1 MQPVPSSTYAVAFLI
16 AKFDTHVSVD
26 YMTLLLPIVAALSAI
41 LLLPGW
47 SFFFDVVPKVVVI
60 LAGAALVFLPKKG
73 TGYSFPFFNPTLVQ
87 PAQWPAHLS
96 KDPAAKPLRYFITI
110 AAAQAIVIVLAAIFS
125 TSPRLSVIG
134 STWRRSGAI
143 AEIAV
148 LVLAVSGAGQLAS
161 DRARTGAALR
171 TFLRI
176 TVLASLPISIYG
188 ILQYFGIDPLLAPAG
203 YHFGEG
209 PFMIVRPPS
218 TLGHAAYLATY
229 LLYVAF
235 AGGELV
241 RLESK
246 RTWKIAAIAASVL
259 AIFAIVLSGTRAALL
274 GFLIGAVFTIIVG
287 QGSAL
292 VGQGHAL
299 PPAVK
304 KSAGRTPFLT
314 ATATLLL
321 VALTMAFYFTPA
333 GARLRAR
340 AFWASEDRL
349 GGSRLLLWRDSLRM
363 SGKHWLL
370 GYGPETFAVEFPLHQ
385 SLDLA
390 RAFPDFYHESPHNI
404 FLDVLVSK
412 GVFGFAGL
420 LALTALCLAYA
431 RGPLGGAFVAML
443 VSQQFTTF
451 TLPTELYFYLT
462 AALLLS
468 DFTPQHVVTIRP
480 RFLWAIP
487 FIGMAAYLTIGD
499 TLLAASRRALDKNEP
514 DRAAQLEDRA
524 RRWHMAADVYF
535 SRAYAA
541 LASQQQDP
549 IARFRVWQYALAAAR
564 QAPETAEDRQNA
576 LINLAALQST
586 ADDAGAVERTL
597 REAIAAAPMYFKSHW
612 LLAQVLE
619 LEGRTT
625 EARAEAQAAFDRDGG
640 KHAEVTA
647 LWERLRPR

>member
-1 MQPVPSSTYAVAFLI
+1 
-16 AKFDTHVSVD
+16 
-26 YMTLLLPIVAALSAI
+26 MTLLLPIVAALSAI

-60 LAGAALVFLPKKG
+60 LLGAALVFLLPRAK
-73 TGYSFPFFNPTLVQ
+73 
-87 PAQWPAHLS
+87 WPAHLWS
-96 KDPAAKPLRYFITI
+96 DPAAKPLLYFAAI
-110 AAAQAIVIVLAAIFS
+110 AAAQAIVIVVAVIFS
-125 TSPRLSVIG
+125 ASPRLSMIG

-148 LVLAVSGAGQLAS
+148 LVLAVSGAGQLAA
-161 DRARTGAALR
+161 DRARLPASLQ

-218 TLGHAAYLATY
+218 TLGHAAYFATY

-235 AGGELV
+235 AGAELL
-241 RLESK
+241 RLESE

-274 GFLIGAVFTIIVG
+274 GFLVGAVFVVLRERFHWR
-287 QGSAL
+287 AL
-292 VGQGHAL
+292 A
-299 PPAVK
+299 
-304 KSAGRTPFLT
+304 FT
-314 ATATLLL
+314 A
-321 VALTMAFYFTPA
+321 ALTVLIAGFYFSPA
-333 GARLRAR
+333 GERLRAR
-340 AFWASEDRL
+340 AFWASEDRF

-363 SGKHWLL
+363 SLNHWLL

-385 SLDLA
+385 SLELA

-404 FLDVLVSK
+404 FLDALDSK
-412 GVFGFAGL
+412 GVIGLAAL
-420 LALTALCLAYA
+420 LALVALCLAYA

-468 DFTPQHVVTIRP
+468 NFAPQRVVTIRP
-480 RFLWAIP
+480 QFWLAIP
-487 FIGMAAYLTIGD
+487 FLGMAAYLTIGD

-535 SRAYAA
+535 SRRYAS
-541 LASQQQDP
+541 LASQQDP

-597 REAIAAAPMYFKSHW
+597 RQAIAAAPMYFKSHW

-619 LEGRTT
+619 LEGRTE
-625 EARAEAQAAFDRDGG
+625 EAQAEAQAAFDRDGG

-647 LWERLRPR
+647 LSERLRRR

>member
-1 MQPVPSSTYAVAFLI
+1 
-16 AKFDTHVSVD
+16 
-26 YMTLLLPIVAALSAI
+26 MTLLLPIVAALSAI

-60 LAGAALVFLPKKG
+60 LVGAALVFLLPKKG
-73 TGYSFPFFNPTLVQ
+73 TGYPFPIFNPTLARS
-87 PAQWPAHLS
+87 AQWPGHLM
-96 KDPAAKPLRYFITI
+96 KDPAAKPLRCFTAI
-110 AAAQAIVIVLAAIFS
+110 AAAQAIVIVLATVFS
-125 TSPRLSVIG
+125 TSPRLSLLG

-148 LVLAVSGAGQLAS
+148 LILAVFGAGQLTADQAS
-161 DRARTGAALR
+161 SRR

-188 ILQYFGIDPLLAPAG
+188 TLQYFGIDPLLAPGG

-218 TLGHAAYLATY
+218 TLGHAAYFATY

-235 AGGELV
+235 AGPELV
-241 RLESK
+241 RLESEW
-246 RTWKIAAIAASVL
+246 TWKIAAIAASVL
-259 AIFAIVLSGTRAALL
+259 AIFGIVLSGTRAALL
-274 GFLIGAVFTIIVG
+274 GFLIGALFVILRERLNWRALIFTG
-287 QGSAL
+287 AL
-292 VGQGHAL
+292 
-299 PPAVK
+299 AVLI
-304 KSAGRTPFLT
+304 A
-314 ATATLLL
+314 
-321 VALTMAFYFTPA
+321 AFYFSPA
-333 GARLRAR
+333 GDRLRAR

-363 SGKHWLL
+363 SRKHWLL

-404 FLDVLVSK
+404 FLDALDSK
-412 GVFGFAGL
+412 GVIGLVAL
-420 LALTALCLAYA
+420 LALVVLCLAYA

-468 DFTPQHVVTIRP
+468 DFTPQRVVTIRP
-480 RFLWAIP
+480 RFWLAIP
-487 FIGMAAYLTIGD
+487 FLGMAAYLSIGD
-499 TLLAASRRALDKNEP
+499 TLLAGARRALDRNDP
-514 DRAAQLEDRA
+514 DTAARIEDRA

-535 SRAYAA
+535 SRRYATMA
-541 LASQQQDP
+541 TQRDP
-549 IARFRVWQYALAAAR
+549 IARFRVWQYALVAAR

-586 ADDAGAVERTL
+586 GDDAGAVERTL
-597 REAIAAAPMYFKSHW
+597 RQAIAAAPMYYKSHW

-619 LEGRTT
+619 LEGLGT

-640 KHAEVTA
+640 KHPEVTA
-647 LWERLRPR
+647 LWERLNRVR

>member
-1 MQPVPSSTYAVAFLI
+1 
-16 AKFDTHVSVD
+16 
-26 YMTLLLPIVAALSAI
+26 MTLLLPIVAALSAI

-60 LAGAALVFLPKKG
+60 LLGAALVFLFRG
-73 TGYSFPFFNPTLVQ
+73 
-87 PAQWPAHLS
+87 QWPADLRR
-96 KDPAAKPLRYFITI
+96 DPAAKPLRYFTAI
-110 AAAQAIVIVLAAIFS
+110 AAAQTIVILLAAIFS
-125 TSPRLSVIG
+125 LSPRLSLIG

-148 LVLAVSGAGQLAS
+148 LALAVFGAGQLAAG
-161 DRARTGAALR
+161 RARHPSSLR

-218 TLGHAAYLATY
+218 TLGHAAYFATY

-235 AGGELV
+235 AGAELV
-241 RLESK
+241 RLESAEP
-246 RTWKIAAIAASVL
+246 RPVAAGLPGGNHSPIQPWKIAAIAASVL
-259 AIFAIVLSGTRAALL
+259 AIFGVVLSGTRAALL
-274 GFLIGAVFTIIVG
+274 GFLVGVVFVVLVG
-287 QGSAL
+287 HGRARP
-292 VGQGHAL
+292 GQGHAL
-299 PPAVK
+299 PAAVK
-304 KSAGRTPFLT
+304 RKGAL
-314 ATATLLL
+314 ATTGTLLL
-321 VALTMAFYFTPA
+321 VMLIAGFYFSPA
-333 GARLRAR
+333 GERLRAR

-404 FLDVLVSK
+404 FLDALVSK
-412 GVFGFAGL
+412 GVFGLAAL
-420 LALTALCLAYA
+420 LALTVLCLAFA
-431 RGPLGGAFVAML
+431 RGPLGGALVAML

-468 DFTPQHVVTIRP
+468 DFTPQRVVTIRP

-487 FIGMAAYLTIGD
+487 FLGMAAYLTIGD
-499 TLLAASRRALDKNEP
+499 TLLAASRRALDGNDP

-524 RRWHMAADVYF
+524 RRWRMAADVYF

-541 LASQQQDP
+541 MASQQDP

-586 ADDAGAVERTL
+586 ANDAGAVERTL
-597 REAIAAAPMYFKSHW
+597 RRAIAAAPMYFKSHW

-619 LEGRTT
+619 LEGRME
-625 EARAEAQAAFDRDGG
+625 EARVEAQAAFDRDGG

>member
-1 MQPVPSSTYAVAFLI
+1 
-16 AKFDTHVSVD
+16 
-26 YMTLLLPIVAALSAI
+26 MTLLLPIVAALSAI

-60 LAGAALVFLPKKG
+60 LLGAALVFLPKKG
-73 TGYSFPFFNPTLVQ
+73 TGYSFPFFDPTRVQ
-87 PAQWPAHLS
+87 PAHWPAGLL
-96 KDPAAKPLRYFITI
+96 KDPASKPLRYFITI
-110 AAAQAIVIVLAAIFS
+110 AAAQAVVIVLAAIFS
-125 TSPRLSVIG
+125 TSPRLSLLG

-148 LVLAVSGAGQLAS
+148 LVLAVSGAGRLTA
-161 DRARTGAALR
+161 DRPRLLSR
-171 TFLRI
+171 LTFLRI
-176 TVLASLPISIYG
+176 TLLASLPISIYG
-188 ILQYFGIDPLLAPAG
+188 ILQYFGIDPLLAPTG

-218 TLGHAAYLATY
+218 TLGHAAYFATY

-235 AGGELV
+235 AGAELV
-241 RLESK
+241 RLESAEP
-246 RTWKIAAIAASVL
+246 RPDSAGTHCPDQPSQRRPPWKIAAIAASVL

-274 GFLIGAVFTIIVG
+274 GFLVGALFVVLRERLNWRALIFTA
-287 QGSAL
+287 AL
-292 VGQGHAL
+292 
-299 PPAVK
+299 AVLI
-304 KSAGRTPFLT
+304 AG
-314 ATATLLL
+314 
-321 VALTMAFYFTPA
+321 FYFSPA
-333 GARLRAR
+333 GERLRAR

-363 SGKHWLL
+363 SSKHWLL

-404 FLDVLVSK
+404 FLDALVSK
-412 GVFGFAGL
+412 GVFGLAAL
-420 LALTALCLAYA
+420 LALTVLCLAFA

-451 TLPTELYFYLT
+451 TLTTELYFYLT

-468 DFTPQHVVTIRP
+468 NFTPQRTVTIRP

-487 FIGMAAYLTIGD
+487 FLGMAAYLTIGD
-499 TLLAASRRALDKNEP
+499 TLLAAARRALDRN
-514 DRAAQLEDRA
+514 DAATAARIGDRA

-535 SRAYAA
+535 SRRYAA
-541 LASQQQDP
+541 LASREDP
-549 IARFRVWQYALAAAR
+549 IAGFRVWQYALAAAR

-586 ADDAGAVERTL
+586 ANDAGAVERTL
-597 REAIAAAPMYFKSHW
+597 RQAIAVAPMYFKSHW

-619 LEGRTT
+619 LEGRTA
-625 EARAEAQAAFDRDGG
+625 EAQAEAQAAFDRDGG

>member
-1 MQPVPSSTYAVAFLI
+1 
-16 AKFDTHVSVD
+16 
-26 YMTLLLPIVAALSAI
+26 MTLLLPIVAALSAI

-60 LAGAALVFLPKKG
+60 LVGAALVFLLPKKG
-73 TGYSFPFFNPTLVQ
+73 TGYPFPIFNPTLARS
-87 PAQWPAHLS
+87 AQWPSHLM
-96 KDPAAKPLRYFITI
+96 KDPAAKPLRYFTAI
-110 AAAQAIVIVLAAIFS
+110 AAAQAIVIAFAAIFS
-125 TSPRLSVIG
+125 TSPRLSLLG

-148 LVLAVSGAGQLAS
+148 LILAVFGAGQLTADQAS
-161 DRARTGAALR
+161 SRR

-218 TLGHAAYLATY
+218 TLGHAAYFATY

-235 AGGELV
+235 AGAELV
-241 RLESK
+241 RLESEW
-246 RTWKIAAIAASVL
+246 TWKIAAIAASVL
-259 AIFAIVLSGTRAALL
+259 AIFGIVLSGTRAALL
-274 GFLIGAVFTIIVG
+274 GFLIGALFVILRERFNWRALIFTG
-287 QGSAL
+287 AL
-292 VGQGHAL
+292 
-299 PPAVK
+299 AVLI
-304 KSAGRTPFLT
+304 A
-314 ATATLLL
+314 
-321 VALTMAFYFTPA
+321 AFYFSPA
-333 GARLRAR
+333 GDRLRAR

-363 SGKHWLL
+363 SRKHWLL

-404 FLDVLVSK
+404 FLDALDSK
-412 GVFGFAGL
+412 GVIGLAAL
-420 LALTALCLAYA
+420 LALVALCLAYA

-468 DFTPQHVVTIRP
+468 DFTPQRVVTIRP
-480 RFLWAIP
+480 RFWLAIP
-487 FIGMAAYLTIGD
+487 FLGMAAYLSIGD
-499 TLLAASRRALDKNEP
+499 TLLAGARRALDRNDP
-514 DRAAQLEDRA
+514 DTAARIEDRA

-535 SRAYAA
+535 SRRYATM
-541 LASQQQDP
+541 ASQRDP

-586 ADDAGAVERTL
+586 GDDAGAVERTL
-597 REAIAAAPMYFKSHW
+597 RQAIAAAPMYYKSHW
-612 LLAQVLE
+612 LLAQVFE
-619 LEGRTT
+619 LEGLGT

-640 KHAEVTA
+640 KHPEVTA
-647 LWERLRPR
+647 LWERLNRVR